1 MRLKSLEIS
10 YNVPLRKESKSIQA
24 LRVYLNGLNLLT
36 IDKGT
41 LIDPE
46 SMADQLG
53 INYPPQRIVNAGV
66 SITF

>member
-1 MRLKSLEIS
+1 
-10 YNVPLRKESKSIQA
+10 LRKESKSIQA